1 MKNIETF
8 DDMQLSDNLLRG
20 ILAYGFENPSTIQKQ
35 AIVPIIEKKDV
46 IAQAQS
52 GTGKTGTF
60 TIGSL
65 QQIAAAP
72 DDQAPRVI
80 ALEKGKDLRTEW
92 RDKDDDLVNGFRK
105 GKFSE
110 ILSKARSYI

>member
-8 DDMQLSDNLLRG
+8 DDMQLNDNLLRG

-52 GTGKTGTF
+52 GT
-60 TIGSL
+60 
-65 QQIAAAP
+65 
-72 DDQAPRVI
+72 
-80 ALEKGKDLRTEW
+80 
-92 RDKDDDLVNGFRK
+92 
-105 GKFSE
+105 
-110 ILSKARSYI
+110 